1 MRFLA
6 PILTAALAANFA
18 TSANAA
24 DLPYKARPSVPPVY
38 SWTGFYGGVNVGGGI
53 GVDSNNQSATF
64 NSIALGVNGL
74 LTGGT
79 NSLALTGWVAG
90 AQAGFNWQVAPML
103 VLGVEGDYDWTSQK
117 GSINNSTPPSAV
129 LGFFGAGANGFGY
142 SLVTQQKLTEIATA
156 RVRAGVL
163 IHDSLWYLTGGAAW
177 GTVKNN
183 YTFTGSAN
191 PVIFP
196 AALQPGPF
204 LATTGNFSNS
214 KTGWTIGT
222 GVETRLGGGWS
233 AKLEY
238 LYIDLGNVTDVLP
251 IPINPAFGAAFVNGG
266 GAGMT
271 STLHVTDNII
281 RAGLNY
287 TFN

>member
-1 MRFLA
+1 
-6 PILTAALAANFA
+6 
-18 TSANAA
+18 
-24 DLPYKARPSVPPVY
+24 
-38 SWTGFYGGVNVGGGI
+38 
-53 GVDSNNQSATF
+53 
-64 NSIALGVNGL
+64 
-74 LTGGT
+74 
-79 NSLALTGWVAG
+79 
-90 AQAGFNWQVAPML
+90 
-103 VLGVEGDYDWTSQK
+103 
-117 GSINNSTPPSAV
+117 
-129 LGFFGAGANGFGY
+129 
-142 SLVTQQKLTEIATA
+142 
-156 RVRAGVL
+156 
-163 IHDSLWYLTGGAAW
+163 
-177 GTVKNN
+177 
-183 YTFTGSAN
+183 
-191 PVIFP
+191 VIFP

-238 LYIDLGNVTDVLP
+238 LYVDLGNVTDVLP

>member
-6 PILTAALAANFA
+6 PILTAALAATFA
-18 TSANAA
+18 TSSNAA
-24 DLPYKARPSVPPVY
+24 DLPYKARPPAPPVY
-38 SWTGFYGGVNVGGGI
+38 SWTGFYAGVNVGGGI
-53 GVDSNNQSATF
+53 GVDSNNQNATF
-64 NSIALGVNGL
+64 NSTALGVNGL
-74 LTGGT
+74 LAGGT
-79 NSLALTGWVAG
+79 NSLALTGWVG
-90 AQAGFNWQVAPML
+90 GVQAGFNWQVAPML

-117 GSINNSTPPSAV
+117 GSINNSTPPSAM
-129 LGFFGAGANGFGY
+129 LAFFGAGANGFGY
-142 SLVTQQKLTEIATA
+142 SLATQQKLTEIATA

-177 GTVKNN
+177 GTVKNS
-183 YTFTGSAN
+183 YTFAGSAN
-191 PVIFP
+191 TLIFP
-196 AALQPGPF
+196 GALQPGPF
-204 LATTGNFSNS
+204 LSTTGNFSNS

-238 LYIDLGNVTDVLP
+238 LYVDLGDVTNVLP
-251 IPINPAFGAAFVNGG
+251 IPINPVFGANFVNGG

-271 STLHVTDNII
+271 NTLHVTDNIV

-287 TFN
+287 KFN